1 MDNLTLTQARTPLQ
15 RWALKFA
22 DPEREQRFLDFYTGF
37 YRRYAQWS
45 LALGLLLLLGDYLVD
60 ALAYPEV
67 AANRYRLLLCLPFL
81 AAVLALS
88 FHPLA
93 KKHWEGLMSVAIVI
107 MAYLLFWVLLAID
120 AEGGPG
126 LHSWV
131 GVLNFAMLEL
141 YCFVILGIRFRYAL
155 AGGILIFLGFELVLL
170 LRPGELG
177 AFYLTYHVGTMAII
191 AGGLGWWREYLLR
204 QDFLARQRVEEARL
218 QAERSVHEVE
228 QVSRQREIA
237 LSLMESTL
245 EASDNGILVV
255 DRVGRV
261 VTVNQ
266 RFTRMWRIPDEVL
279 ATRDDQLILQ
289 SALDQLADPAQFLK
303 KVESLYSK
311 PDAVSRDRV
320 LFSDGRVFA
329 RFSHPQKLDGEI
341 IGRVWSFLDISDQY
355 RSEQR
360 VQQLS
365 RVVAEELEQSQ
376 RHRGELQ
383 ALLQAIPDLVW
394 MKDVD
399 GVYLSGNPAFEQ
411 LAGVEQVGFLGRNDH
426 DLFPREVADAF
437 RADDLAAIAS
447 AVPLVRE
454 EWVTFPG
461 DGHRALLETVKTPVR
476 NAEGK
481 VLGVLGIARDVTR
494 VHNLLDELELAR
506 QQAIDSSAAKSRFL
520 ANMSHEI
527 RTPMNA
533 IIGMADLALATA
545 LDPRQRNYVG
555 KIKAASD
562 SLLHIIND
570 ILDFSK
576 IEAGKLTMEQLP
588 FELEAVFDQLSSVT
602 ALRAESQGI
611 ELAYD
616 LDDATPPLL
625 VGDALRLGQV
635 LANLV
640 SNALKFSSG
649 GNVVVGVQPLRPGSP
664 ADAGETEVELH
675 FSVSDQGIGMTP
687 EQVANLFQ
695 PFTQAD
701 ASTTRRYGGTGL
713 GLAISQH
720 LVDMMGG
727 RIWVESELGVGSTFH
742 FTARYAVTRT
752 CARPGIAELGAKLAE
767 HAHRPLLVV
776 DDNPLARRVLSHL
789 VEQLGLR
796 VQVADSAAAAL
807 AWVRGAEA
815 ADTLACLV
823 DWKMP
828 EVDGITAI
836 HYLRAAF
843 SAQGRALPPMFL
855 VTAYSHHDELRELG
869 PEINGVLA
877 KPLNARHIYVE
888 LARCLGVFSSEEDG
902 PRRRAS
908 DVLDWSRFRG
918 LDILLV
924 EDVELN
930 QEVMLELLAGVGL
943 SARLAGNGA
952 EALDEVARKTPD
964 LILMDCQMPVMDGYT
979 ATRRLR
985 EDPRWQELPII
996 ALTANAMDDDKNLSF
1011 AAGMNA
1017 HVAKP
1022 IRMEVLYRELLR
1034 CLPASAA
1041 SPSVTR
1047 VSAQDRGSLKGP
1059 ELPPLPGFD
1068 TALGLAQVGGNPA
1081 MLLRLLQRFRDTHG
1095 RQFQTQFAQAWAAR
1109 DWEVAQRLAHSLK
1122 GVAYTLGAIALG
1134 DAATG
1139 LETAVRARD
1148 GSEVDE
1154 ALKDVLTQMHQVM
1167 SGLLG
1172 I

>member
-1 MDNLTLTQARTPLQ
+1 MGNSPLTQARVPFP
-15 RWALKFA
+15 RWALKFV
-22 DPEREQRFLDFYTGF
+22 DPELEQRFQAFYTDF
-37 YRRYAQWS
+37 YRRYAQWG
-45 LALGLLLLLGDYLVD
+45 LALGVLLLLGDFLVD
-60 ALAYPEV
+60 FITYPQ
-67 AANRYRLLLCLPFL
+67 ASANFYRILLCVPFL
-81 AAVLALS
+81 GFVLALS
-88 FHPLA
+88 FQPWA
-93 KKHWEGLMSVAIVI
+93 RRHWEGLMAGAIVI
-107 MAYLLFWVLLAID
+107 LAYLLFWMLLEMD
-120 AEGGPG
+120 EQGGPG
-126 LHSWV
+126 LNSWV
-131 GVLNFAMLEL
+131 GVLNFAMVEL
-141 YCFVILGIRFRYAL
+141 YCFVILGVRFRYAL
-155 AGGILIFLGFELVLL
+155 VSGFLTFLGFELALWTSASGMDML
-170 LRPGELG
+170 
-177 AFYLTYHVGTMAII
+177 YLTYHVSTMMVI
-191 AGGLGWWREYLLR
+191 AGVLGWWREKLLR
-204 QDFLARQRVEEARL
+204 QDFLARRG
-218 QAERSVHEVE
+218 AEQSVRDIE
-228 QVSRQREIA
+228 QVSHQRESA
-237 LSLMESTL
+237 LSLMEATL

-261 VTVNQ
+261 VSVNQ
-266 RFTRMWRIPDEVL
+266 RFAHMWRIPEAVL
-279 ATRDDQLILQ
+279 ASRDDGLILQ
-289 SALDQLADPAQFLK
+289 SVLDQVADPAQFLK
-303 KVESLYSK
+303 KVEALYSK
-311 PDAVSRDRV
+311 PEAVSRDRV
-320 LFSDGRVFA
+320 WFRDGRVFA
-329 RFSHPQKLDGEI
+329 RFSHPQNLNGEV

-355 RSEQR
+355 RSERR

-365 RVVAEELEQSQ
+365 HAVAEELEQSE

-383 ALLQAIPDLVW
+383 ALLRAIPDLVW
-394 MKDVD
+394 MKDTQ
-399 GVYLSGNPAFEQ
+399 GVYLSSNPAFEQ
-411 LAGVEQVGFLGRNDH
+411 LVGMQQADFLGKNDH
-426 DLFPREVADAF
+426 DIFPVEVAEAF
-437 RADDLAAIAS
+437 RADDLAAMAMPE
-447 AVPLVRE
+447 PLVRK
-454 EWVTFPG
+454 EWVTYPF
-461 DGHRALLETVKTPVR
+461 DGRRALLETVKTPVR

-481 VLGVLGIARDVTR
+481 VLGVLGIARDITGIHVL
-494 VHNLLDELELAR
+494 VEELEQAR
-506 QQAIDSSAAKSRFL
+506 QQAMDSSAANSRFL

-576 IEAGKLTMEQLP
+576 IEAGKLSMEQVP
-588 FELEAVFDQLSSVT
+588 FELEAVFDQLTSVT

-616 LDDATPPLL
+616 IADATPPLL
-625 VGDALRLGQV
+625 IGDPLRLGQV
-635 LANLV
+635 LTNLV

-649 GNVVVGVQPLRPGSP
+649 GNVVVSVQAERHTDLE
-664 ADAGETEVELH
+664 AELH
-675 FSVSDQGIGMTP
+675 FSISDQGIGMTA
-687 EQVANLFQ
+687 EQVAGLFQ

-727 RIWVESELGVGSTFH
+727 RIWVESEAGVGSTFH
-742 FTARYAVTRT
+742 FTARFDITRV
-752 CARPGIAELGAKLAE
+752 CARPGIAELGVKLAE

-796 VQVADSAAAAL
+796 VEVVDSAAAAL
-807 AWVRGAEA
+807 EWVNRPEA
-815 ADTLACLV
+815 AETLACLV

-828 EVDGITAI
+828 EVDGVTAI
-836 HYLRAAF
+836 RRLRAAF
-843 SAQGRALPPMFL
+843 ADQGRATPPMFL
-855 VTAYSHHDELRELG
+855 VTAYSHHDELGKLG
-869 PEINGVLA
+869 PEIDGLLG

-888 LARCLGVFSSEEDG
+888 LARCLGVFSSDDAG
-902 PRRRAS
+902 PSRRAA
-908 DVLDWSRFRG
+908 DAPDWTRFRG

-943 SARLAGNGA
+943 TARLAGNGV
-952 EALDEVARKTPD
+952 EALDEVTRKKPD
-964 LILMDCQMPVMDGYT
+964 VILMDCQMPVMDGYT

-985 EDPRWQELPII
+985 ENPRWQDLPII

-1022 IRMEVLYRELLR
+1022 IRMEVLFKELAR
-1034 CLPASAA
+1034 CLPE
-1041 SPSVTR
+1041 SVARPTL
-1047 VSAQDRGSLKGP
+1047 VSASVSGARHSTQP
-1059 ELPPLPGFD
+1059 APALPPLPGFD

-1095 RQFQTQFAQAWAAR
+1095 TQFQAQFAQAWTAR

-1148 GSEVDE
+1148 TDQCEE
-1154 ALKDVLTQMHQVM
+1154 ALADVLDQMRHAM
-1167 SGLLG
+1167 TGLAE
-1172 I
+1172 IEAMA